1 MEPTLL
7 RAIHLTPCL
16 GIALCIGLVPAVS
29 DARSSPHH
37 VSLASLQEQT
47 GVASFY
53 GDELQGHRTA
63 SGRRFDYRRYTA
75 ASLTLPINSRAQ
87 VTSLK
92 TGLSVTVTITDRGP
106 FTKARVID
114 LSKAAAEEI
123 GITARDGIGMVSV
136 RPLAAATAKTR
147 DRGLSSL

>member
-1 MEPTLL
+1 ML
-7 RAIHLTPCL
+7 RAIQLTAGLGFVLFACL
-16 GIALCIGLVPAVS
+16 SPAAAEARSSSHRVPAV
-29 DARSSPHH
+29 PLH
-37 VSLASLQEQT
+37 EQT

-63 SGRRFDYRRYTA
+63 SGRRFDNRRLTA
-75 ASLTLPINSRAQ
+75 ASLTLPINSRAE

-92 TGLSVTVTITDRGP
+92 TGLSVTVTIIDRGP
-106 FTKARVID
+106 FAKARVID

-123 GITARDGIGMVSV
+123 GITAREGIGMVLV
-136 RPLAAATAKTR
+136 RPLRPGTAMAR

>member
-1 MEPTLL
+1 M
-7 RAIHLTPCL
+7 RHLSRLTACL
-16 GIALCIGLVPAVS
+16 GFVVFNCVVLGGAE
-29 DARSSPHH
+29 ARPLAHH
-37 VSLASLQEQT
+37 FSTTSLSEQT

-63 SGRRFDYRRYTA
+63 SGKRFDNRGFTA
-75 ASLTLPINSRAQ
+75 ASLTLPINSKAE
-87 VTSLK
+87 VISLK

-123 GITARDGIGMVSV
+123 GITAREGLGMVVV
-136 RPLAAATAKTR
+136 RPVISAQANAH
-147 DRGLSSL
+147 DRRLRNL

>member
-1 MEPTLL
+1 MRPID
-7 RAIHLTPCL
+7 RAAWLGVFLVSCL
-16 GIALCIGLVPAVS
+16 APSLADARAVS
-29 DARSSPHH
+29 HRVSST
-37 VSLASLQEQT
+37 SLPEET

-53 GDELQGHRTA
+53 GDGLQGHRTA
-63 SGRRFDYRRYTA
+63 SGRRFDARSFTA

-114 LSKAAAEEI
+114 LSQAAAEEI
-123 GITARDGIGMVSV
+123 GITAREGLGMVVV
-136 RPLAAATAKTR
+136 RPLPAATRAHDHR
-147 DRGLSSL
+147 LSSL

>member
-1 MEPTLL
+1 MREI
-7 RAIHLTPCL
+7 RLTAALGFVLFGLACL
-16 GIALCIGLVPAVS
+16 APAGE
-29 DARSSPHH
+29 ARSSSHRISSAVPR
-37 VSLASLQEQT
+37 EET

-63 SGRRFDYRRYTA
+63 SGRRFDNRRFTA
-75 ASLTLPINSRAQ
+75 ASLTLPINSRAE

-106 FTKARVID
+106 FTKSRVID

-123 GITARDGIGMVSV
+123 GITAREGIGMVSV
-136 RPLAAATAKTR
+136 RPLRAATANAR
-147 DRGLSSL
+147 ALSLGSL

>member
-1 MEPTLL
+1 ML
-7 RAIHLTPCL
+7 RAIHLTAGL
-16 GIALCIGLVPAVS
+16 GFVLCGCLVPAACQ
-29 DARSSPHH
+29 ARSCAHRVSSPH
-37 VSLASLQEQT
+37 EQT

-53 GDELQGHRTA
+53 ADELQGHRTA
-63 SGRRFDYRRYTA
+63 SGRRFDYRRLTA
-75 ASLTLPINSRAQ
+75 ASLTLPINSRAE

-123 GITARDGIGMVSV
+123 GITAREGVGMVLV
-136 RPLAAATAKTR
+136 RPLPAAAANAHER
-147 DRGLSSL
+147 SLSSL

>member
-1 MEPTLL
+1 MQS
-7 RAIHLTPCL
+7 IHRTACL
-16 GIALCIGLVPAVS
+16 GIFLVSCFAPNVS
-29 DARSSPHH
+29 DARAASHDLSSPTLLEE
-37 VSLASLQEQT
+37 S

-63 SGRRFDYRRYTA
+63 SGRRFDNRGFTA

-114 LSKAAAEEI
+114 LSQAAAEEI
-123 GITARDGIGMVSV
+123 GITAREGLGMVVV
-136 RPLAAATAKTR
+136 RPLPAGQTKAHDHR
-147 DRGLSSL
+147 PSSL

>member
-1 MEPTLL
+1 MARRNYVTASIGFMLL
-7 RAIHLTPCL
+7 SCMMPGA
-16 GIALCIGLVPAVS
+16 S
-29 DARSSPHH
+29 EARSAHRSPSSPT
-37 VSLASLQEQT
+37 VNQQT

-53 GDELQGHRTA
+53 GDELQGHKTA
-63 SGRRFDYRRYTA
+63 SGKRFDNRAFTA
-75 ASLTLPINSRAQ
+75 ASLAFPINSKAE

-123 GITARDGIGMVSV
+123 GITAREGLGMVVV
-136 RPLAAATAKTR
+136 RPLRAANIHAVKPSA
-147 DRGLSSL
+147 L